1 MVNNNTEMSF
11 VEHLTELRKRLII
24 VATVFILSFIIG
36 YVVSPTVLDFIK
48 NYTFPNNIEWNV
60 FTFTDGF
67 MIYLKCSFLVA
78 VVVTLPVLIYEI
90 WAFIKPGL
98 TPKEARATFIYIPSS
113 LLLLLIGISFSFF
126 ILFPMVLHF
135 MSTLNQNLGATE
147 TYGIAQYFTLL
158 FNIVLPVSI
167 VFELPVVVMFLTK
180 IRILNPDL
188 LKKARK
194 VSYFILV
201 VIGVSLTPPDFISD
215 IMVIIPLFILF
226 EFSIQLSSWT
236 TKRNKRNDSIS

>member
-1 MVNNNTEMSF
+1 MAKTNTEMSF
-11 VEHLTELRKRLII
+11 VEHLTELRKRLLII
-24 VATVFILSFIIG
+24 AFVFILSFIIG
-36 YVVSPTVLDFIK
+36 YVVSPIILDFIK
-48 NYTFPNNIEWNV
+48 SYTFPNDVEWNV

-78 VVVTLPVLIYEI
+78 IVFTLPVLIYEI

-113 LLLLLIGISFSFF
+113 LLLLLIGVSFSFF

-135 MSTLNQNLGATE
+135 MSSLNQNLGATE

-167 VFELPVVVMFLTK
+167 VFELPVVVMFLTR
-180 IRILNPDL
+180 IGILNPAL

-201 VIGVSLTPPDFISD
+201 VIGVSLTPPDFVSD
-215 IMVIIPLFILF
+215 IMIIIPLILLF

-236 TKRNKRNDSIS
+236 VKRKSKRENS